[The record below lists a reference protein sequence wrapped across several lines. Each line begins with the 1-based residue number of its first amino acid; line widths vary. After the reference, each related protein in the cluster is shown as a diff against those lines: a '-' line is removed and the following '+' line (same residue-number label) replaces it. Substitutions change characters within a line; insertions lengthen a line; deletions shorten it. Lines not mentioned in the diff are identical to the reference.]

1 MANFQ
6 MINFTHSYS
15 QLPNR
20 FYQNVMPTPS
30 SNPSLILKNDELLHE
45 LQVDLSELSEKEIAQ
60 IFSGNKLAETC
71 VPIALAYAGHQF
83 GHFTP
88 KLGDGRAILLGE
100 VIDTK
105 GRTRDI
111 QLKGA
116 GRTEFSRQGDGRAA
130 LGPVIREYIVSEAMN
145 ALGIPTTR
153 SLAMVLTGDRVYRER
168 DMPGAIL
175 TRVAASHIRTGTFEY
190 FTFRKDWEAVK
201 ILANY
206 VIDRHYPSARN
217 ASNPYLGLLD
227 AAVKAHAHLVAQW
240 MLVGFIHGVMNTDN
254 MAISGETID
263 YGPCAF
269 MDFYDPN
276 MVFSSIDHQGR
287 YSFSNQPAI
296 AQWNLGM
303 LATCLLPFVDANEM
317 KAKDLAKEVIHSFGE
332 IFRSHWLAGMRK
344 KIGLDNSLDN
354 DVSLIQALLNLMHK
368 DRADYTLTFRSLANC
383 HDDNSDLTDLY
394 HLFPSRSEV
403 EIWVKLWRSRL
414 RQNEN
419 PHTDV
424 KLSIQRANPSVIPRN
439 HQIERLINAAIEAGD
454 FNPMNQLIDALS
466 TPYENPSKT
475 TQAYILPPGPDE
487 QVVETFCGT

>member
-1 MANFQ
+1 
-6 MINFTHSYS
+6 MINFRNTYS
-15 QLPNR
+15 QLPSR
-20 FYQNVMPTPS
+20 FYQKVMPTPS
-30 SNPSLILKNDELLHE
+30 SKPSLILKNDKLLHD
-45 LQVDLSELSEKEIAQ
+45 LQLDLSNLNAKEIAQ
-60 IFSGNKLAETC
+60 IFSGNKLAEAC

-100 VIDTK
+100 IIDRN

-130 LGPVIREYIVSEAMN
+130 LGPVMREYIVSEAMN

-153 SLAMVLTGDRVYRER
+153 SLAMVLSGDRVHR
-168 DMPGAIL
+168 DRALPGAIL
-175 TRVAASHIRTGTFEY
+175 TRVAASHIRIGTFEY
-190 FTFRKDWEAVK
+190 FAFRKDWEAVE

-217 ASNPYLGLLD
+217 TPNPYLGLLD
-227 AAVKAHAHLVAQW
+227 AAVKAQAHLVAQW
-240 MLVGFIHGVMNTDN
+240 MFVGFIHGVMNTDN

-269 MDFYDPN
+269 MDFYDPKT
-276 MVFSSIDHQGR
+276 VFSSIDHQGR

-303 LATCLLPFVDANEM
+303 LATCLLPFLDANER
-317 KAKDLAKEVIHSFGE
+317 KAEELALEVIQSFGE
-332 IFRSHWLAGMRK
+332 KFRSNWLAGMRK
-344 KIGLDNSLDN
+344 KIGLDNSLDK
-354 DVSLIQALLNLMHK
+354 DLSLIEALLNLMHK
-368 DRADYTLTFRSLANC
+368 HRADYTLTFRCLANC

-394 HLFPSRSEV
+394 HLFSSKAEV
-403 EIWVKLWRSRL
+403 DMWVKQWRSRL

-424 KLSIQRANPSVIPRN
+424 KLALQRVNPSVIPRN
-439 HQIERLINAAIEAGD
+439 HQIERLINAAIEESD

-466 TPYENPSKT
+466 SPYETPSKA

>member
-1 MANFQ
+1 
-6 MINFTHSYS
+6 MINFTYSYS
-15 QLPNR
+15 KLPNR
-20 FYQNVMPTPS
+20 FYQKVMPTPS
-30 SNPSLILKNDELLHE
+30 SDPTLILKNDELLHE
-45 LQVDLSELSEKEIAQ
+45 LQIDLNELSDKEIAQ
-60 IFSGNKLAETC
+60 IFSGNNLVETC

-100 VIDTK
+100 VIDKK

-145 ALGIPTTR
+145 SLGIPTTR

-190 FTFRKDWEAVK
+190 FAFRKDWEAVK

-217 ASNPYLGLLD
+217 TSNPYLGLLE

-287 YSFSNQPAI
+287 YAFGNQPAI

-332 IFRSHWLAGMRK
+332 AFRSHWLAGMRNK
-344 KIGLDNSLDN
+344 LGLDSSQSN
-354 DVSLIQALLNLMHK
+354 DLSLIEKLLNLMQK
-368 DRADYTLTFRSLANC
+368 DRADYTLTFRCLTDC
-383 HDDNSDLTDLY
+383 HDENSDLSSLFKLFTSNSEVYLWVAAWRNRLRNNEKLNTDLK
-394 HLFPSRSEV
+394 R
-403 EIWVKLWRSRL
+403 
-414 RQNEN
+414 
-419 PHTDV
+419 
-424 KLSIQRANPSVIPRN
+424 SIQKANPAVVPRN
-439 HQIERLINAAIEAGD
+439 HQIEKAINAAIDHGD

-466 TPYENPSKT
+466 NPYENPSKT
-475 TQAYILPPGPDE
+475 TQAYMLPPGPDE